1 MKMTLAGMLAMA
13 AVSATGVAHAQ
24 TTGVSH
30 PEQVTITA
38 SPETAA
44 QTGIAQAGVYEAAPV
59 VVLTPKPSA
68 AIPLAAD
75 EPVYRPTPPAVVLRT
90 RPVESALPATT
101 TSTGVAPSAGYTGT
115 TVASV
120 DGRPVQTADIDGLIA
135 GDVVPGTVAESQA
148 ELDKDIVTRVAGPG
162 NELPAGTV
170 IKIRMAESFSTQ
182 STVAGTA
189 FSGTLTEPVVRDGH
203 VLLPAGTVMNGRVT
217 DVHSGRRISGT
228 ASIYLRPMT
237 VTLPDGTRYPL
248 HAQVIDT
255 SETGRTKVDHEGQ
268 IEGRDHAKASLAV
281 VGLAAGGGVAAGAL
295 VAGVPG
301 AVVGGLVG
309 AGVATVLWLK
319 HDRQTAVPA
328 GTVVAFQLNSALVLG
343 GM

>member
-1 MKMTLAGMLAMA
+1 MKMTFATMMAMA
-13 AVSATGVAHAQ
+13 AVSATGVACAQ
-24 TTGVSH
+24 STGVSH

-38 SPETAA
+38 SPETMA
-44 QTGIAQAGVYEAAPV
+44 QTGIAQAGIYEAAPA

-68 AIPLAAD
+68 AIPLSVE
-75 EPVYRPTPPAVVLRT
+75 EPVYRPTPAAIVLRT
-90 RPVESALPATT
+90 RPVESSLPVSTPTAGAIAPTT
-101 TSTGVAPSAGYTGT
+101 IASA
-115 TVASV
+115 
-120 DGRPVQTADIDGLIA
+120 DGRPVQTADVDGLIA
-135 GDVVPGTVAESQA
+135 GDVVPGALSQVTSDP
-148 ELDKDIVTRVAGPG
+148 DKDIVTRVAGPG

-170 IKIRMAESFSTQ
+170 IKVRMAESFSTQ

-189 FSGTLTEPVVRDGH
+189 FSGTLTEPVLRDGR
-203 VLLPAGTVMNGRVT
+203 VLLPAGSVMNGRVT

-237 VTLPDGTRYPL
+237 VTLPDGTRYVL

-255 SETGRTKVDHEGQ
+255 SETGRTKVDHEGS
-268 IEGRDHAKASLAV
+268 IEGRDHAKATIAV

-328 GTVVAFQLNSALVLG
+328 GTVVVFQLNSGLVVG

>member
-1 MKMTLAGMLAMA
+1 MKMTFAGMLAMA
-13 AVSATGVAHAQ
+13 AVSATGVLHAQ
-24 TTGVSH
+24 TSGVSH

-38 SPETAA
+38 SPQTAA
-44 QTGIAQAGVYEAAPV
+44 ETGIAQAGTYEAAPA

-68 AIPLAAD
+68 AIPMSAD

-90 RPVESALPATT
+90 RPVETALPSTT
-101 TSTGVAPSAGYTGT
+101 TTGSAVTSAYTAAPATG
-115 TVASV
+115 ASV
-120 DGRPVQTADIDGLIA
+120 RTADVDGLIA
-135 GDVVPGTVAESQA
+135 GDVVPGGVAEAQGDPDA
-148 ELDKDIVTRVAGPG
+148 GIVTRVAGPG

-170 IKIRMAESFSTQ
+170 IKVRMAEGFSTQ
-182 STVAGTA
+182 STAAGTA
-189 FSGTLTEPVVRDGH
+189 FSGTLTEPVMRDGR
-203 VLLPAGTVMNGRVT
+203 VLLPAGSVMNGRVT
-217 DVHSGRRISGT
+217 DVHSGRRVSGT
-228 ASIYLRPMT
+228 ASIYLRPMN

-255 SETGRTKVDHEGQ
+255 SETGRTKVDSEGQ
-268 IEGRDHAKASLAV
+268 IEGRDHAKATLAV

-319 HDRQTAVPA
+319 HDRQMAVPA
-328 GTVVAFQLNSALVLG
+328 GTVVAFQLNSALVVG